1 MLKSKQ
7 AVITE
12 AEDTIQAGSENEK
25 KSFSKEAEK
34 KNLSVNSAT

>member
-12 AEDTIQAGSENEK
+12 AEDTIQAGSRNQK
-25 KSFSKEAEK
+25 KSFSREAEK
-34 KNLSVNSAT
+34 RI